1 MPSRDAA
8 LAPGGGG
15 PDAVAVPTASPR
27 VRASVPVVVVVNARA
42 SSVPSPARCDRL
54 VARLR
59 DAGADVELERTSSLE
74 ELAAIWAREDGR
86 RMVLVGGD
94 GSVHAVAALP
104 GPARD
109 IALIPAGRANN
120 VARSLRIPVDHD
132 AAAALAVA
140 GEVRPIDLVEA
151 RAPSGRHVVVE
162 GVSAGFL
169 ALARTRYHARNSAD
183 LRAALRAGAG
193 VLGDFRPFAVHL
205 AGGVPGSED
214 LVLAQVFV
222 ANLPLYAFGLHVA
235 PHALPADGVLDLVGV
250 AADHRRDVLR
260 MLLDLRRDTHYD
272 DERVHLWRSRSITLQ
287 TGGVSP
293 IVADSVDLGPG
304 PVALSVLPR
313 ALRIVRP

>member
-8 LAPGGGG
+8 LAPRAGGH
-15 PDAVAVPTASPR
+15 AVASTLAAAHDP
-27 VRASVPVVVVVNARA
+27 VPVLVVVNARA
-42 SSVPSPARCDRL
+42 SGAPSPGRCDRL
-54 VARLR
+54 VAALR
-59 DAGADVELERTSSLE
+59 EAGADVELERTSSLD
-74 ELAAIWAREDGR
+74 ELAAVWARDDGR
-86 RMVLVGGD
+86 RLVLVGGD
-94 GSVHAVAALP
+94 GSVHAVAGLP

-120 VARSLRIPVDHD
+120 IARSLRIPVDD
-132 AAAALAVA
+132 GAAATLAVT
-140 GEVRPIDLVEA
+140 GEVRPIDLIEA
-151 RAPSGRHVVVE
+151 RTPGGRHVAVE

-169 ALARTRYHARNSAD
+169 ALARTRYRARNSAD

-205 AGGVPGSED
+205 GGGGPGSED
-214 LVLAQVFV
+214 LVLAQLFV

-235 PHALPADGVLDLVGV
+235 PHALPADGVLELVGV

-260 MLLDLRRDTHYD
+260 MLLDLRRDTHHD
-272 DERVHLWRSRSITLQ
+272 DERVHLWRSHAITLQ

-304 PVALSVLPR
+304 PVAFTVLPK